1 MQKAET
7 LHATSLVMFNL
18 STNGIVAVKYQNKYH
33 TSSIRLQSWDYR
45 WHGAYFITICT
56 KNKVCSLGDI
66 VNGKMQLSGVGV
78 LADVFLH
85 EIKKHTKNIDLNAFV
100 VMPNHV
106 HAILTIN
113 QQIVETLHATSLR
126 QPNKHLSAI
135 SPKAHSISTIVRSY
149 KSAVTKHAHRLGYDF
164 AWQARFHD
172 HIIRTEES
180 FNKISEYVD
189 NNPHNWEKDKFYPE
203 QIV

>member
-1 MQKAET
+1 M
-7 LHATSLVMFNL
+7 
-18 STNGIVAVKYQNKYH
+18 KYQNKYR
-33 TSSIRLQSWDYR
+33 TSSLRLQSWDYR
-45 WHGAYFITICT
+45 WNGAYFITICT

-66 VNGKMQLSGVGV
+66 VNGKMQLSKIGV

-85 EIKKHTKNIDLNAFV
+85 EIKKHTKNIESGAFV

-106 HAILTIN
+106 HVILTIN
-113 QQIVETLHATSLR
+113 KQIVETLHATSLR
-126 QPNKHLSAI
+126 QPNKYLSAI

-149 KSAVTKHAHRLGYDF
+149 KSAVAKHAHRLGYDF

-180 FNKISEYVD
+180 FNKITEYVI
-189 NNPHNWEKDKFYPE
+189 NNPENWEKDKFHPE